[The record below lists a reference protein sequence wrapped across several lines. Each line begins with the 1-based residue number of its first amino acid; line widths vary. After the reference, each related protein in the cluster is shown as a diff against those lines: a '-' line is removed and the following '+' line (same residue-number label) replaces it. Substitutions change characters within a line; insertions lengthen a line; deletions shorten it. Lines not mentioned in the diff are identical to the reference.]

1 MRWDVRAHRW
11 LGLLLGGWFAFA
23 GLTGAVLV
31 FWKPIED
38 LEFAQ
43 APPAVGPALPLEA
56 LVAAAQARH
65 PGGDAFRIFLPERPG
80 EVPRVEIL
88 RAGGGRVS
96 VHVDPVS
103 GAVLSERVWGG
114 AAIHWLYDLHSG
126 GILGRGGVVAV
137 GVVGVA
143 LATLALLGL
152 VLWARYAWRSL
163 REAIWPRGGLRGLRR
178 LRNLHRPAGLW
189 LGLPLVLAGA
199 TGFGLAFPEVVRD
212 LMPPLLEAEAP
223 ARRVSGSGKR
233 MTLAELMAAAEVAM
247 PGWRGAWIELP
258 EPGGGPDA
266 VLRIRPADRRRI
278 DGIAQVF
285 IALDTGEMKV
295 TPAAPVERLRAWI
308 MALHNGHAFGLG
320 HQLAIILLGLTPGLL
335 FVTGFLAWRR
345 RRSVRERLVPG
356 GQQQPQDA
364 QNQRRHGDDEAEPA
378 REPAAPA

>member
-11 LGLLLGGWFAFA
+11 LGLLLGGWFALA
-23 GLTGAVLV
+23 GLTGATLV

-38 LEFAQ
+38 LEFA
-43 APPAVGPALPLEA
+43 APTPATGQPLPLEA
-56 LVAAAQARH
+56 LVMAASARH
-65 PGGDAFRIFLPERPG
+65 PGGDAFRIFLPERAG

-96 VHVDPVS
+96 VHVDPAS
-103 GAVLSERVWGG
+103 GVVLSERAWGG

-137 GVVGVA
+137 GIIGVG
-143 LATLALLGL
+143 LAMLALLGL
-152 VLWARYAWRSL
+152 VLWARYAWRPL

-199 TGFGLAFPEVVRD
+199 SGFGLAFPEVVRD

-223 ARRVSGSGKR
+223 SRRVPGNGKPLA
-233 MTLAELMAAAEVAM
+233 LAEAVAAAEAAM
-247 PGWRGAWIELP
+247 PGWRGAWVELP
-258 EPGGGPDA
+258 EPGAGPDA
-266 VLRIRPADRRRI
+266 VLRMRPADPRRI

-285 IALDTGEMKV
+285 VALDTGEMKV

-320 HQLAIILLGLTPGLL
+320 HQLAIILLGLTPGVM
-335 FVTGFLAWRR
+335 FATGFLAWRR
-345 RRSVRERLVPG
+345 RRSPPGREKPAEREQSQRG
-356 GQQQPQDA
+356 ERDNQP
-364 QNQRRHGDDEAEPA
+364 HTA
-378 REPAAPA
+378 REPATPA

>member
-152 VLWARYAWRSL
+152 VLWARYAWRPL

-178 LRNLHRPAGLW
+178 LRNLHRLAGLW

-320 HQLAIILLGLTPGLL
+320 HQLAIILLGLTPVLL

-345 RRSVRERLVPG
+345 RSAPARQQAAERDQRQRG
-356 GQQQPQDA
+356 ERDNQP
-364 QNQRRHGDDEAEPA
+364 HTA
-378 REPAAPA
+378 REPATPA